1 MDPPIEDIVTK
12 WTSLSFFHTI
22 QRAEDKY
29 ERAEIRH
36 QLELLCKQKNI
47 QVSSLNFSSW
57 SIGKDFLPSYSSL
70 DDLRSRRAAAY
81 LTAGRGGVDEGLFLD
96 CLMIICDLSSMIME
110 HQITADR
117 LRSRKLIGLTVAIL
131 SNFHPI
137 HFLFSSSLRSV
148 KNLLEADAFHPSDL
162 LGDPQLLFGEL
173 IQRMIGFSASIPKV
187 SNNME

>member
-1 MDPPIEDIVTK
+1 MDPPIEDIVAK
-12 WTSLSFFHTI
+12 WTSLAVFHTI

-47 QVSSLNFSSW
+47 QISSLNFSSW

-70 DDLRSRRAAAY
+70 DDLRSRRSAAY
-81 LTAGRGGVDEGLFLD
+81 LTAGRGVEESLFLN

-117 LRSRKLIGLTVAIL
+117 LRSRKLIGLIPAIL
-131 SNFHPI
+131 SNFHPTHI
-137 HFLFSSSLRSV
+137 LFSSSFRSV
-148 KNLLEADAFHPSDL
+148 KNLLEADAFQPSDL
-162 LGDPQLLFGEL
+162 RGDPQLLFSEL
-173 IQRMIGFSASIPKV
+173 IQRMIAFSASIPRV
-187 SNNME
+187 SNNL